1 MDINEA
7 PTIRTNIDIMRD
19 DIKKGCQEILNKN
32 FEGREYDKEKFSKY
46 KDYCFDEIPNFLNGK
61 YICFG
66 FVISF
71 IALKEV
77 SIVTYNRVINRNK
90 TDGGILVFILSKQ
103 IYRSINC
110 ILSVVRNKN

>member
-1 MDINEA
+1 MDMKDA
-7 PTIRTNIDIMRD
+7 PALISNGEKMKNDIQ
-19 DIKKGCQEILNKN
+19 KECQEILNKY
-32 FEGREYDKEKFSKY
+32 FEGREYDKEKYSKY

-77 SIVTYNRVINRNK
+77 SLATYDRVINRNK

-103 IYRSINC
+103 IYC
-110 ILSVVRNKN
+110 